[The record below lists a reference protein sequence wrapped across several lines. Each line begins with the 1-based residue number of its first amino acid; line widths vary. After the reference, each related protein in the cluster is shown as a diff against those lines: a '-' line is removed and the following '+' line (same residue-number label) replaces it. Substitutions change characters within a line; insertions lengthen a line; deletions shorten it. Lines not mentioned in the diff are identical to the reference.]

1 MPIDPVCRM
10 MIEQNTAVASS
21 DYQGKTYYFCA
32 VACKEAFDEDPERF
46 VLELSHYGNNDAK
59 RQRRWL
65 HPFTRK
71 KN

>member
-10 MIEQNTAVASS
+10 MIEENTAVASS

-32 VACKEAFDEDPERF
+32 IACKEMFEEDPERF
-46 VLELSHYGNNDAK
+46 VLELAHYGSQARK
-59 RQRRWL
+59 APRRWL
-65 HPFTRK
+65 HPFARK